1 MPRVQIN
8 EIGLNY
14 ELEGSG
20 STVVF
25 INGLTMSV
33 NGWYL
38 QIPDFSKR
46 HKVLRYDCRGQGNSD
61 KPDGDYSQLAHAR
74 DLRDLMDNLNIQKAH
89 VVGLSNGGMI
99 AQHFAIEFP
108 EKVGALVLVDT
119 CSYIDTM
126 LDLIVRLWIK
136 AAQIGGSE
144 FRYDVSTPFI
154 FSEDFIKKN
163 MDALIQMKT
172 VSSEINPPSAIIN
185 LATGCL
191 KHNTT
196 DRLSEIKAPTL
207 ILVGEEDI
215 LIPIKYSELLNR
227 GIKGSRLVVIKGS
240 GHVPPIENPAE
251 FNRTVLDFLREYD
264 FAEN

>member
-108 EKVGALVLVDT
+108 EKVGALVLVDRKST
-119 CSYIDTM
+119 
-126 LDLIVRLWIK
+126 RLNSSHM
-136 AAQIGGSE
+136 SE
-144 FRYDVSTPFI
+144 SRMP
-154 FSEDFIKKN
+154 
-163 MDALIQMKT
+163 
-172 VSSEINPPSAIIN
+172 SSA
-185 LATGCL
+185 
-191 KHNTT
+191 
-196 DRLSEIKAPTL
+196 
-207 ILVGEEDI
+207 
-215 LIPIKYSELLNR
+215 
-227 GIKGSRLVVIKGS
+227 
-240 GHVPPIENPAE
+240 
-251 FNRTVLDFLREYD
+251 
-264 FAEN
+264 